1 MPSLRRHPT
10 RIRCHVKD
18 AIRNMQSAV
27 CRLVVCGLAGAA
39 ACVWAADDSGAA
51 LPEPAAP
58 PDELRDPF
66 WPIDYRP
73 PRPAAPGAPAP
84 DQPDAETPEELPPDT
99 AARAE
104 AMAALKVGGII
115 RRGRVFF
122 ASVNGQ
128 MVQAG
133 DVIAVPHAGRFY
145 RFRIYAIDMRKVR
158 IEPVD

>member
-1 MPSLRRHPT
+1 M
-10 RIRCHVKD
+10 KD
-18 AIRNMQSAV
+18 AIHKKQAAG
-27 CRLVVCGLAGAA
+27 CRLRRRVALCSLAGAA
-39 ACVWAADDSGAA
+39 VCSCWAAADPGAAGAA
-51 LPEPAAP
+51 LPEPAAA

-73 PRPAAPGAPAP
+73 PRPAAPGALAP
-84 DQPDAETPEELPPDT
+84 DQPDAETPAELPPDA

-115 RRGRVFF
+115 RRGRVYF

-133 DVIAVPHAGRFY
+133 DVIAVPHAGRVY
-145 RFRIYAIDMRKVR
+145 RFRIHAIDMRKVR